1 MFSRK
6 KDDGMAAF
14 VNKFGLEEYL
24 EATDREVGGTNL
36 SLCKKVSAL
45 GVRVRNLRVDKG
57 AAEF

>member
-1 MFSRK
+1 MSRK

-24 EATDREVGGTNL
+24 EATEKEVGGTNL

-45 GVRVRNLRVDKG
+45 GVSQLEN
-57 AAEF
+57 

>member
-24 EATDREVGGTNL
+24 EATEKEGGGTNL
-36 SLCKKVSAL
+36 SLCKKVSAM
-45 GVRVRNLRVDKG
+45 GVSEL
-57 AAEF
+57 EI